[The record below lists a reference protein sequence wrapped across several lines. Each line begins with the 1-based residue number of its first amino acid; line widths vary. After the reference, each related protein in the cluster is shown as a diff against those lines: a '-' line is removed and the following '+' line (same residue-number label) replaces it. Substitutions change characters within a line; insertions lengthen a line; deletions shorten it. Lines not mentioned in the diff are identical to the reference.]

1 MGIAGRVAQAFLRS
15 KLTPLVTVASLV
27 VGLLAM
33 VATPREEEPQISVPM
48 IDVIGAMPGATP
60 AEIENLLTRPIERR
74 MWEIPGVEHVYAMAG
89 EGMTL
94 VTVRFAVGEDQTR
107 SVAQVHAK
115 LMAGMDQAPPRRAA
129 TDGQAVRHRRCAG
142 ADPDPAL
149 RSLRLR

>member
-1 MGIAGRVAQAFLRS
+1 
-15 KLTPLVTVASLV
+15 V

-48 IDVIGAMPGATP
+48 IDVIGAMPGASP
-60 AEIENLLTRPIERR
+60 AEVENLLTRPIERR

-94 VTVRFAVGEDQTR
+94 VTVRFAVGEDQVR

-115 LMAGMDQAPPRRAA
+115 LMAGLDQAPP
-129 TDGQAVRHRRCAG
+129 G
-142 ADPDPAL
+142 ALPPMVKPYAIDDVPVLTLTLHSYRYGSD
-149 RSLRLR
+149 